1 MAVYSHRWGYKMEM
15 DNYIGNRDFM
25 DRYSLRG
32 KVFNKIREDI
42 LSGSYP
48 EKYELR
54 EATISKELGVSRTP
68 VREALRQLELE
79 GLVSIIPNK
88 GAYVNGIT
96 SKDIYDIYVIRSYLE
111 GLCAKWACKN
121 ITALQIEELEEI
133 IYLSEFHIKKE
144 HWDQIFELDNRF
156 HHTMYEACGSRI
168 LEHILSD
175 YHHYVERVR
184 KNTLALQKRAEMACN
199 EHKAIL
205 QSVKDKDCKKAERL
219 ANEHIFNS
227 IANIKNQGLEKLM
240 QKHKSTSP

>member
-1 MAVYSHRWGYKMEM
+1 MNDYNVSNDITDK
-15 DNYIGNRDFM
+15 
-25 DRYSLRG
+25 YSLRG
-32 KVFNKIREDI
+32 RVFYKIREDI
-42 LSGSYP
+42 LAGNYS
-48 EKYELR
+48 EKDELK
-54 EATISKELGVSRTP
+54 EATISRELGVSRTP

-111 GLCAKWACKN
+111 GLCAKWACGN
-121 ITALQIEELEEI
+121 ISAAQIENLEEI
-133 IYLSEFHIKKE
+133 IYLSEFHIEKG

-156 HHTMYEACGSRI
+156 HLAMYEACGSRI

-184 KNTLALQKRAEMACN
+184 KNTLSSYERASMASA

-205 QSVKDKDCKKAERL
+205 QSVKDKDEARAERL
-219 ANEHIFNS
+219 ANEHIFKS
-227 IANIKNQGLEKLM
+227 IDNIKNRGLDKLM
-240 QKHKSTSP
+240 QKSGNNR